1 MLPKSKWVYVC
12 NSDDLGERN
21 YLALDFLYAGSP
33 QSIIVFR
40 FKAETFAYVNRCVHM
55 PRKLNCERDGIFDD
69 SGNYLRC
76 SMHGIVYDPQT
87 GASQS
92 TMCNGEKL
100 QSLKTVEDNGGIYI
114 ADKRILKLPE
124 S

>member
-1 MLPKSKWVYVC
+1 MRPKSKWLYVC
-12 NSDDLGERN
+12 RCGDLVERK
-21 YLALDFLYAGSP
+21 YLTLDLLVDGSP

-40 FKAETFAYVNRCVHM
+40 FKEKTFAYVNRCVHM
-55 PRKLNCERDGIFDD
+55 PRKLNCEKDSIFDD
-69 SGNYLRC
+69 TGNYLRC

-92 TMCNGEKL
+92 AMCNGEKL
-100 QSLKTVEDNGGIYI
+100 QSLKTVEDNGCIYI
-114 ADKRILKLPE
+114 DDKRALTIPG